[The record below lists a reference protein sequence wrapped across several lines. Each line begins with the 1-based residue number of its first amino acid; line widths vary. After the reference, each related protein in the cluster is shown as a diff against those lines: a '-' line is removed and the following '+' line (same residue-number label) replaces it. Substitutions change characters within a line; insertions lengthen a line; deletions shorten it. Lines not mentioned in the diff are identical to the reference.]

1 MTDAVDTIATQR
13 AAFLASGGGRVCL
26 GNAAGDLDS
35 VVSALA
41 AAALYGGAALARFPR
56 EDLALR
62 RDAEAA
68 LAHDDAAAAAAGG
81 APARLALVFGDEAA
95 AAPAAACEVVLTD
108 HNAFDGGDASL
119 AFASPA
125 TVVAVVD
132 HHADEGRHA
141 DARDREIDAACGS
154 CCTMLA
160 ERLLARGGEPPA
172 RLLALAFAAV
182 AVDCRGFAAKHAG
195 LKFSPRDVALG
206 HAVLD
211 ALGGGPAPDGSAP
224 ALRGRALPAACA
236 VLGAATVGDLAK
248 RLLAARKDVSAL
260 DAPQLLRLDY
270 KRASAGR
277 LRVGAASIMAPL
289 SDFSRRA
296 GGGAPLGAALRA
308 FAAKSGVDV
317 LFAMTAAEQGAKGL
331 AYVVRDGAVDAAAL
345 ERRLEAAPEGLPGD
359 LLALPLFATQRV
371 TTDGFGLA
379 FGALLGDGDGAPR
392 CSRLRAD
399 ITRKTVLP
407 FVLHVLGELAA

>member
-1 MTDAVDTIATQR
+1 MTDAFDAITAQR

-68 LAHDDAAAAAAGG
+68 LAHDDAAAAAAGA
-81 APARLALVFGDEAA
+81 APAL
-95 AAPAAACEVVLTD
+95 AAPSATRRRRAAACEVVLTD

-125 TVVAVVD
+125 TVVAV
-132 HHADEGRHA
+132 
-141 DARDREIDAACGS
+141 
-154 CCTMLA
+154 
-160 ERLLARGGEPPA
+160 
-172 RLLALAFAAV
+172 
-182 AVDCRGFAAKHAG
+182 
-195 LKFSPRDVALG
+195 
-206 HAVLD
+206 
-211 ALGGGPAPDGSAP
+211 
-224 ALRGRALPAACA
+224 
-236 VLGAATVGDLAK
+236 
-248 RLLAARKDVSAL
+248 
-260 DAPQLLRLDY
+260 LLRLDY

-289 SDFSRRA
+289 SDFRA
-296 GGGAPLGAALRA
+296 ARAAARLGAALRA
-308 FAAKSGVDV
+308 AAKSGVDV

-331 AYVVRDGAVDAAAL
+331 AYVVRDGA
-345 ERRLEAAPEGLPGD
+345 RRD
-359 LLALPLFATQRV
+359 
-371 TTDGFGLA
+371 DGFGLA
-379 FGALLGDGDGAPR
+379 FGPSWDADGASR